1 MKKIM
6 NWVLV
11 AILTCGASVFTSCN
25 VDAIDNPVVPVKCP
39 TITTQPKSVTYNI
52 GDTKYPKMSVEAK
65 SSAGDLKY
73 EWFMEGEDGS
83 YYSSGITTAELNL
96 YAFIDNMITIFGDD
110 AIGCYTF
117 ICKVTDWQGTVE
129 SDPATLTIIS
139 IPESGLADNL
149 IGKWMVEELDGQPCP
164 TNLKAV
170 ITFLSPTKA
179 YGSLSD
185 FYSDSWNKHTSAD
198 VVIDGINVT
207 LTAIENEHIKHITVS
222 QIFSITDNDLFL
234 KSDWKAYLDGEMV
247 INEVYDKERYIRIE
261 NDFENDIIGTWE
273 GKVTSSEDEHTDG
286 QLHRWEYKADGTYVY
301 YNKVGDEWVNS
312 NDVLAEYFVD
322 GILLCTRWKQTADS
336 DELREWWEIE
346 SIKDGVMKWT
356 ALRQKEDGT
365 TYTATFE
372 MKKVTEQNDHDHRDH
387 YVILII
393 QVKLFKINNLI

>member
-185 FYSDSWNKHTSAD
+185 FYSDSWNNHAKAD

-247 INEVYDKERYIRIE
+247 INEVYDKEHYIRIE

-356 ALRQKEDGT
+356 ALRMRDDGT

-372 MKKVTEQNDHDHRDH
+372 MTKVN
-387 YVILII
+387 
-393 QVKLFKINNLI
+393 

>member
-25 VDAIDNPVVPVKCP
+25 TDVVDNP
-39 TITTQPKSVTYNI
+39 TQPDLNI
-52 GDTKYPKMSVEAK
+52 SEK
-65 SSAGDLKY
+65 
-73 EWFMEGEDGS
+73 
-83 YYSSGITTAELNL
+83 I
-96 YAFIDNMITIFGDD
+96 
-110 AIGCYTF
+110 
-117 ICKVTDWQGTVE
+117 
-129 SDPATLTIIS
+129 
-139 IPESGLADNL
+139 

-185 FYSDSWNKHTSAD
+185 FYSDSWNNHASAD

-222 QIFSITDNDLFL
+222 QIFSITDNDMFL

-247 INEVYDKERYIRIE
+247 INEVYDKEHYIRIE

-273 GKVTSSEDEHTDG
+273 GKVTSTEDEHTDG

-312 NDVLAEYFVD
+312 NDALAEYFVD

-356 ALRQKEDGT
+356 ALRMRDDGT

-372 MKKVTEQNDHDHRDH
+372 MTKVTE
-387 YVILII
+387 
-393 QVKLFKINNLI
+393 